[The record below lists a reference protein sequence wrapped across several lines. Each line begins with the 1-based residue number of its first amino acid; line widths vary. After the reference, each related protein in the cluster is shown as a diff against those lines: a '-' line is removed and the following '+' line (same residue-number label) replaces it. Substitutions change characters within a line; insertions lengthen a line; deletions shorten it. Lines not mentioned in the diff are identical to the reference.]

1 MKKVLLTPRH
11 LLLITLVFIM
21 SESKPNGK
29 LTLALPKGRVM
40 QESLG
45 LLRGA
50 GMNLTLSEN
59 GRTLKHNAGDA
70 FIIEMRNSDVPT
82 YVELG
87 VADAGIVGKD
97 VLLESEANIYEP
109 VDLNIARCRLSLIRP
124 NGETHTI
131 RRVASKYPKLTL
143 EYLHRIGS
151 SADVIKLSGN
161 VELACLTG
169 LADAVVD
176 VVETGST
183 LKANGLEEVAV
194 ITESSAR
201 FVVNRAALKLKA
213 NTLRPLI
220 EKLREL
226 SEVAHRR

>member
-1 MKKVLLTPRH
+1 
-11 LLLITLVFIM
+11 M
-21 SESKPNGK
+21 SDTESTEK

-45 LLRGA
+45 LLRRA
-50 GMNLTLSEN
+50 GLSLTLSEN
-59 GRTLKHNAGDA
+59 GRALKHNAGDA
-70 FIIEMRNSDVPT
+70 DIIEMRNSDVPT

-97 VLLESEANIYEP
+97 VLLEAGANIYEP
-109 VDLNIARCRLSLIRP
+109 VDLNIAQCRLSLIRP
-124 NGETHTI
+124 VGEEHVI
-131 RRVASKYPKLTL
+131 RRVASKYPKITL

-151 SADVIKLSGN
+151 SAEVIKLSGN

-183 LKANGLEEVAV
+183 LRANNLEEVAT

-213 NTLRPLI
+213 TTLRPLI

-226 SEVAHRR
+226 SKSLEVTG